1 MIRLKNALQAWG
13 TPDFDAALKIELE
26 AINPEALP
34 LQQGL
39 SMSSYVADQKFRVT
53 VLNIFEHEQ
62 IIRIKAGIF
71 YSGILAGCSCA
82 DDPTPSNENPEY
94 CVVQIDVNKRT
105 AEATVALLPE

>member
-1 MIRLKNALQAWG
+1 MIRLTKSIQAWG
-13 TPDFDAALKIELE
+13 TPHFDSTLKTDIE
-26 AINPEALP
+26 AITPDLLP

-39 SMSSYVADQKFRVT
+39 SMSSYVADQKFAVT

-82 DDPTPSNENPEY
+82 DDPSPSNENPEY
-94 CVVQIDVNKRT
+94 CVVQIDINKRT

>member
-1 MIRLKNALQAWG
+1 MIRLTNALQAWG
-13 TPDFDAALKIELE
+13 TPDFDATLKIELE
-26 AINPEALP
+26 AIHPEALP

-39 SMSSYVADQKFRVT
+39 SMSSYVADEKFSVT

-62 IIRIKAGIF
+62 IIRIKVGIF

-94 CVVQIDVNKRT
+94 CVVQIDINKRT
-105 AEATVALLPE
+105 AEATVASLPQ